1 MRLSPQAA
9 QASPGAVRDLQVPE
23 RAQVPSPRRREDPLP
38 QPSYVALR
46 RAPVNGVPHQDIVRR
61 SVHREV
67 SNLPSDSD
75 GIDQHPLHSSPAHV
89 SAPFGARAP
98 WLGIRP
104 VTQQR
109 PPGGAATSLRFPVG
123 FRPPAFASWASCS
136 RQRIPPFLTVGLPHR
151 HSGPDSVGVPAFRT
165 CEKRPGWVPSLLRGG
180 GVVPATETSMTGACR
195 FTTASPLPRCNI
207 PSARVGITKHTKIH
221 SRSPVRSSPRP
232 SVPGW
237 NGDPSASSLGFAP
250 HGHP

>member
-23 RAQVPSPRRREDPLP
+23 RAQVPSPHRREDALP
-38 QPSYVALR
+38 QPSYVVRR

-98 WLGIRP
+98 RLGIRP

-109 PPGGAATSLRFPVG
+109 PPGGAATSVAVSCRLSPTGIRFLGILFPPGG
-123 FRPPAFASWASCS
+123 FRHPLRLAYRTATAV
-136 RQRIPPFLTVGLPHR
+136 RTL
-151 HSGPDSVGVPAFRT
+151 SGFPRSARVR
-165 CEKRPGWVPSLLRGG
+165 KRPGWVPSLLRGG
-180 GVVPATETSMTGACR
+180 GVVPANVTSMTGACR
-195 FTTASPLPRCNI
+195 FSTASPLPR
-207 PSARVGITKHTKIH
+207 
-221 SRSPVRSSPRP
+221 
-232 SVPGW
+232 
-237 NGDPSASSLGFAP
+237 
-250 HGHP
+250 

>member
-38 QPSYVALR
+38 QPSYVVLR
-46 RAPVNGVPHQDIVRR
+46 RAPVNGVPQQDIVRR

-136 RQRIPPFLTVGLPHR
+136 RQRFPLSSRSAYRTAR
-151 HSGPDSVGVPAFRT
+151 RRPDSVGVSVFRT
-165 CEKRPGWVPSLLRGG
+165 HETAGMGAFFT
-180 GVVPATETSMTGACR
+180 PAG
-195 FTTASPLPRCNI
+195 LPQMM
-207 PSARVGITKHTKIH
+207 GT
-221 SRSPVRSSPRP
+221 RSC
-232 SVPGW
+232 GY
-237 NGDPSASSLGFAP
+237 GL
-250 HGHP
+250 

>member
-1 MRLSPQAA
+1 MR
-9 QASPGAVRDLQVPE
+9 VPE

-38 QPSYVALR
+38 QPSYVVLR

-136 RQRIPPFLTVGLPHR
+136 RQRIPPSLTVGLPHR
-151 HSGPDSVGVPAFRT
+151 HRRLPLLNGQ
-165 CEKRPGWVPSLLRGG
+165 PSTPLKHLIGG
-180 GVVPATETSMTGACR
+180 GWDHEAYEDSLA
-195 FTTASPLPRCNI
+195 FTRPVFPLPTI
-207 PSARVGITKHTKIH
+207 
-221 SRSPVRSSPRP
+221 
-232 SVPGW
+232 PGW
-237 NGDPSASSLGFAP
+237 NENGFGFFPGLRTPRSPMTHAKAGTALPDTGPGHTLIKLSLQSV
-250 HGHP
+250 